1 MIRNRKKRRIIS
13 DQAVG
18 HVRSMVWLQEKVV
31 EENLPPRLAT
41 GTARVAVTAATI
53 AAAAAAT
60 AAVASTTTTA
70 VATGGRSTTTIAATA
85 VAAASGS
92 TTEATAEATA
102 TTGTAELAVIGS
114 LSATATAAATTTTTA
129 TATAERGLAGNG
141 LKEGRNLL
149 VSLLEELK
157 KLADDTT
164 VATVE
169 ESSGN
174 TSVSGTTGT
183 TDTMDVVIDISR
195 EIVVDDVGDVGNIQ
209 TTSSDS
215 SGDQNRAATVA
226 EHLQSALT
234 LTLSAVTVNGSSGEV
249 LVDQEVG
256 QRISHALGLNENKGE
271 TTGVGVE
278 NVEKDRAL
286 VNILNVL
293 DLLGDVLR
301 GGTNTT
307 NGQEDVVLEEIA
319 GEDLDV
325 AGEGG
330 REHESLALVDLGHVL
345 TLNDTAN
352 LGLETHVKH
361 AISLIKDK
369 VLDVAEG
376 DTATLDEIDKTTRS
390 SDKKIA
396 AALDLAKL
404 RADIGTT
411 VDDARTDPRTVGE
424 LASLIVDLRDQLT
437 GGSKNESGGV
447 GLALTTISTSG
458 AGGNGRGTS
467 VERLGENGEEET
479 TSLAGTSLG
488 ASHQITATHD
498 NGDGVLLDR
507 SGDVVAGELNVGN
520 EVVVQR
526 RVAEGEDGL
535 GHVVTGSLNGNVIVL
550 LEVDTGVLLG
560 RVVGGTEELTL
571 DAGVGR
577 SGNVLAIAPLT
588 IARATVAEVAATGT
602 GTGTSASASVAAVRV
617 GVEAALGT
625 RTAPASALLALKARA
640 GGTTGATGATGSGP
654 VAAAWA
660 TSVIGVVT
668 AKR

>member
-1 MIRNRKKRRIIS
+1 M
-13 DQAVG
+13 AAG
-18 HVRSMVWLQEKVV
+18 KVV
-31 EENLPPRLAT
+31 DVGLPPRLAT

-53 AAAAAAT
+53 AATAAAT

-70 VATGGRSTTTIAATA
+70 VATGGRSTTAIAATT

-92 TTEATAEATA
+92 TTEAAAEAT
-102 TTGTAELAVIGS
+102 TTAAAAELAVIGS
-114 LSATATAAATTTTTA
+114 LSATTTAATTTTTTAA
-129 TATAERGLAGNG
+129 TATAERGLASNG

-157 KLADDTT
+157 KLTDDTT

-183 TDTMDVVIDISR
+183 TDAVNIVINIGR

-215 SGDQNRAATVA
+215 SSDQNGAATVA

-234 LTLSAVTVNGSSGEV
+234 LTLSAVTVNGSGGEV

-256 QRISHALGLNENKGE
+256 QRISHALGFNEDKGE
-271 TTGVGVE
+271 TTGVGVK
-278 NVEKDRAL
+278 NVEKDGAL

-293 DLLGDVLR
+293 NLLGDVLR
-301 GGTNTT
+301 GGTDTT
-307 NGQEDVVLEEIA
+307 DGQEDVVLEEIA

-325 AGEGG
+325 AGESG

-345 TLNDTAN
+345 TLNDAAN

-396 AALDLAKL
+396 AALNLAKL

-411 VDDARTDPRTVGE
+411 VDNARTDPRTVGE
-424 LASLIVDLRDQLT
+424 LASLVVDLRDQLT
-437 GGSKNESGGV
+437 GGSKDERSGV
-447 GLALTTISTSG
+447 GLALTTISTSS
-458 AGGNGRGTS
+458 AGGNGRRTS

-479 TSLAGTSLG
+479 TSLAGTSLS

-507 SGDVVAGELNVGN
+507 SGDVVAGESDVGN

-526 RVAEGEDGL
+526 RVGEGEDGL
-535 GHVVTGSLNGNVIVL
+535 GHVLAGSLNGNVIVL

-571 DAGVGR
+571 DTGIGR
-577 SGNVLAIAPLT
+577 AGNVLAIAPLT
-588 IARATVAEVAATGT
+588 IAGATVEVAATGT
-602 GTGTSASASVAAVRV
+602 STGTSASASVAAVRV

-625 RTAPASALLALKARA
+625 GTAPASALLALKGGA
-640 GGTTGATGATGSGP
+640 GGTTGTTGATGSGP
-654 VAAAWA
+654 VATTWA

-668 AKR
+668 ANKDQC

>member
-1 MIRNRKKRRIIS
+1 M
-13 DQAVG
+13 
-18 HVRSMVWLQEKVV
+18 V
-31 EENLPPRLAT
+31 EESLPPRLAT

-53 AAAAAAT
+53 AATAAA
-60 AAVASTTTTA
+60 AAVASTTTTTA
-70 VATGGRSTTTIAATA
+70 VATGGRTTTAIAAAA

-92 TTEATAEATA
+92 TAEATAEAA
-102 TTGTAELAVIGS
+102 TTGTAELTVIRS
-114 LSATATAAATTTTTA
+114 LSATATAATTATTTA

-149 VSLLEELK
+149 VSLLEEFK

-174 TSVSGTTGT
+174 TSVSSTTGT
-183 TDTMDVVIDISR
+183 TDTVDVVINVGR
-195 EIVVDDVGDVGNIQ
+195 KIVVDDVGDVGNIQ
-209 TTSSDS
+209 ATSSDS
-215 SGDQNRAATVA
+215 SSNQNRAATVA

-256 QRISHALGLNENKGE
+256 QRIGHALGLNENKGE
-271 TTGVGVE
+271 TSGVGVE
-278 NVEKDRAL
+278 NVEKDGTL
-286 VNILNVL
+286 VDILNVL

-301 GGTNTT
+301 GGTDTT

-319 GEDLDV
+319 GQDLDV
-325 AGEGG
+325 AGESG
-330 REHESLALVDLGHVL
+330 REHESLAVIDLGHVL

-424 LASLIVDLRDQLT
+424 LASLVVDLRDQLT
-437 GGSKNESGGV
+437 SGSKDQGSGV
-447 GLALTTISTSG
+447 SLALTTIGTSG
-458 AGGNGRGTS
+458 AGGNRRRTS
-467 VERLGENGEEET
+467 VERLRKNGEKET
-479 TSLAGTSLG
+479 TSLAGTSLS

-498 NGDGVLLDR
+498 DGDGVLLNR
-507 SGDVVAGELNVGN
+507 SGDIVAGELNVGN

-526 RVAEGEDGL
+526 RVAEGKNGL

-550 LEVDTGVLLG
+550 LEVDTSVLLG

-577 SGNVLAIAPLT
+577 AGNVLAIAPLT
-588 IARATVAEVAATGT
+588 IARATVAEAAATTGT
-602 GTGTSASASVAAVRV
+602 GASASVAAVRV
-617 GVEAALGT
+617 GVEAALRT
-625 RTAPASALLALKARA
+625 RAAPASALLALKARA
-640 GGTTGATGATGSGP
+640 RGTTGSGP
-654 VAAAWA
+654 VAAAAWA
-660 TSVIGVVT
+660 TSVIVVVT
-668 AKR
+668 ARR